1 MRTNR
6 SPLFLLFALPLALGI
21 GCSKNSEDVA
31 QNDGPKSGE
40 KSAGKSTGD
49 AAHGKQIFET
59 TCATCHAADGTGV
72 KGLGKPLV
80 GSEFAKKTSEGDLAK
95 MVIEGR
101 PVDDPLNTTKVAMPP
116 RGGNAGL
123 SDGDIADVVAYVKT
137 TLVK

>member
-6 SPLFLLFALPLALGI
+6 ATASLLCALMLAFTVA
-21 GCSKNSEDVA
+21 CSKNSEDVA
-31 QNDGPKSGE
+31 QGDGKSGE
-40 KSAGKSTGD
+40 KSTAD
-49 AAHGKQIFET
+49 VAHGKQIFET

-80 GSEFAKKTSEGDLAK
+80 DSAFVKKSSEADLAK

-123 SDGDIADVVAYVKT
+123 SDDDIADVAAYVKT
-137 TLVK
+137 KLVK

>member
-1 MRTNR
+1 MRTN
-6 SPLFLLFALPLALGI
+6 PLALSLLFALALALTLA
-21 GCSKNSEDVA
+21 CSKNSEDVA
-31 QNDGPKSGE
+31 AGAKAGE
-40 KSAGKSTGD
+40 KTGGKSAGD

-80 GSEFAKKTSEGDLAK
+80 GSEFVKKSSEAELAK

-123 SDGDIADVVAYVKT
+123 SDGDIADVVAYAKT